1 MALQVAVMFWN
12 VENCFDS
19 FDDPIKN
26 DDEFLPK
33 ALRHWT
39 WNRLET
45 KLQGIAKTII
55 AASDAYEMPIA
66 AVGFAE
72 VENKLVMNRLTTK
85 TLLTRAG
92 DWAYVH
98 RESPDERG
106 IDVALAYRKDLIRV
120 LKVDSIRTEGLKTRD
135 ILYVKSLA
143 LKTDDTLH
151 ILVCHLPSKLGGKK
165 KSDGRRQLVYQR
177 LESCID
183 SISNASARVNANP
196 EPNIVLMGDFNDE
209 APAVPSLNHLNPEMQ
224 SNIGG
229 SLKYRGKWETIDHF
243 FVSPPLASQ
252 SRASIFSPD
261 FLLEEDKSYLGKK
274 PKRTYIG
281 PRFNGGLSDHLPV
294 IVLLKN
300 NF

>member
-1 MALQVAVMFWN
+1 MFWN

-19 FDDPIKN
+19 FDDPDKN

-33 ALRHWT
+33 AARHWT
-39 WNRLET
+39 WGRLET
-45 KLQGIAKTII
+45 KLEGIAKTVI
-55 AASDAYEMPIA
+55 AAEGVYDEPVA
-66 AVGFAE
+66 ALGLAE

-92 DWAYVH
+92 DWGYVH

-106 IDVALAYRKDLIRV
+106 IDVALAYRKDLLKV
-120 LKVDSIRTEGLKTRD
+120 LKVDSIRTDGLKTRD
-135 ILYVKSLA
+135 ILYVKSLE
-143 LKTDDTLH
+143 LKTGDTLH
-151 ILVCHLPSKLGGKK
+151 LIVCHLPSKLGGKK
-165 KSDGRRQLVYQR
+165 KSDGRRQKVYQN
-177 LESCID
+177 LERCID
-183 SISNASARVNANP
+183 SIAVASTGAS
-196 EPNIVLMGDFNDE
+196 IVLMGDFNDE
-209 APAVPSLNHLNPEMQ
+209 APAVPSLNHLTPEMQ

-274 PKRTYIG
+274 PRRSYIG
-281 PRFNGGLSDHLPV
+281 PRYNGGLSDHLPV